1 MRDMDKQIRWVVL
14 TLLSLM
20 AGVAVGAT
28 EPVGKAITVI
38 GKVSVARDVEEAL
51 SLKRMDPVYRNDLI
65 TTAERA
71 QAKLLLNDN
80 SILKLA
86 PASEMRLS
94 NVVIGGA
101 ENEKTV
107 IDLLKGRVRSL
118 VGKRLGAASR
128 YEVHTKVA
136 VAGVRGTDFVVWI
149 NPEGKTVV
157 RCFEGSIEVSNSD
170 PAVGG
175 TVILGPNTFSVVG
188 VGVAPTPPMEI
199 APDEPLPGAEDSD
212 SGSAGESEVSLLMI
226 EIADFEKLSELFP
239 DLEFGADDRLFFSS
253 EVLDDELFGTIS
265 EQQFE
270 AYPYP
275 GALPG
280 VDLSINITVPLP

>member
-1 MRDMDKQIRWVVL
+1 MDKCIRWV
-14 TLLSLM
+14 TLPLLLLM
-20 AGVAVGAT
+20 AGAAVAAT

-38 GKVSVARDVEEAL
+38 GKVNVARDVAEAIR
-51 SLKRMDPVYRNDLI
+51 LKRMDPVYRNDLI

-94 NVVIGGA
+94 DVMVDGA
-101 ENEKTV
+101 DEEKTV

-149 NPEGKTVV
+149 TPEGNTVV
-157 RCFEGSIEVSNSD
+157 RCFEGSVEVRNAD

-175 TVILGPNTFSVVG
+175 SVILGPNTFSVVG
-188 VGVAPTPPMEI
+188 VGVAPTPPAQI
-199 APDEPLPGAEDSD
+199 APDEPLPGAEGSD
-212 SGSAGESEVSLLMI
+212 SGSAGENEIELLQI
-226 EIADFEKLSELFP
+226 EIADFELFSETFP

-253 EVLDDELFGTIS
+253 EVLDDGLFGTIP
-265 EQQFE
+265 EQQLE
-270 AYPYP
+270 VYPYP

-280 VDLSINITVPLP
+280 LGVSVDITIPLP